1 MPSLS
6 GSALVVGGN
15 TLLSRILGFVRDLVI
30 ARAFGADAATDA
42 FFVAFKIPNFL
53 RRLFAEGAFAAA
65 LVPALEERRRHDGHA
80 GLTRLVDELS
90 GTLGLILLAFTALTV
105 LCAPLLILLF
115 APGFVEQPAQRTLTI
130 ELLRLTLPYVLL
142 ISLTALA
149 GAILNSHERFAIPAF
164 TPALLNLAM
173 VASAVLLAP
182 HLERPIFALAWGVLL
197 GGLAQ
202 LALQLPA
209 LARLG
214 LLPRPRL
221 ALDSPVVR
229 RILRRIGPA
238 LLGVSVV
245 QLSLLLDT
253 LLASFLTSGSIS
265 WLYYAERLMEFP
277 LGLLAAALGVVILP
291 RLTRGSGAASAR
303 RFSATLDWGLR
314 WTLLLGLPAAVGL
327 ALLAEG
333 LIATLFQSGAFTA
346 TDVTL
351 AAQALSA
358 YALGLLAFIAIK
370 VLAPGCYARHDTRTP
385 VRVALIALGTNLG
398 LDLALMGPL
407 GHTGLALATTLAAL
421 LNALL
426 LLHALRRDGS
436 YRPRPGWPALG
447 AAVLGASLAMAGT
460 LHWALGTLDWGAL
473 APWDRAWHLG
483 GAVLG
488 GATLYVVLVLL
499 AGVRPRHLAAPERRR
514 PAD

>member
-1 MPSLS
+1 MSSLS

-30 ARAFGADAATDA
+30 ARAFGADATTDA

-65 LVPALEERRRHDGHA
+65 LVPALEERRRHGGRA
-80 GLTRLVDELS
+80 GLTRLVDELA
-90 GTLGLILLAFTALTV
+90 GTLGLLLVLFTALGTLV
-105 LCAPLLILLF
+105 APLLILLF
-115 APGFVEQPAQRTLTI
+115 APGFGADTDQLALAA

-149 GAILNSHERFAIPAF
+149 GAVLNCHERFAVPAF
-164 TPALLNLAM
+164 TPVLLNLALIG
-173 VASAVLLAP
+173 AALLLAP
-182 HLERPIFALAWGVLL
+182 RLERPVLALAWGVLL
-197 GGLAQ
+197 GGTAQ

-229 RILRRIGPA
+229 RILRRLGPA

-253 LLASFLTSGSIS
+253 LLASFLTPGSIS

-327 ALLAEG
+327 AVLAEG
-333 LIATLFQSGAFTA
+333 LIATLFQSGAFGD
-346 TDVTL
+346 TDVTH
-351 AAQALSA
+351 AARALSA

-385 VRVALIALGTNLG
+385 VRIALIALGINLV

-407 GHTGLALATTLAAL
+407 GHAGLALATTLAAL

-426 LLHALRRDGS
+426 LLRALRRDGS

-447 AAVLGASLAMAGT
+447 AAVLGASLAMAGM

-483 GAVLG
+483 GAILA
-488 GATLYVVLVLL
+488 GATLYAALVLL

-514 PAD
+514 